1 MPLSDKTVLVTGAG
15 RGIGAAIC
23 RRLARDGARVV
34 ATARSRD
41 QLDALLAELCVHR
54 DDCLAVPADLASP
67 DDITALVETV
77 RGEAGGLDVLI
88 NNAGIAW
95 IKPTVE
101 VAFEDWRALMAVNLD
116 AVFLLTRECL
126 PIFLG
131 QGRGQIINIGSDASI
146 RGIARMACYCASK
159 FALRGFT
166 MALREELKGSKI
178 RVNLLLPGPVNTTII
193 ANTAKRWDLIQPEDL
208 AEIVWQMIALPPR
221 ADVWETLVE
230 PGQ

>member
-23 RRLARDGARVV
+23 RRLAQDGARVV

-41 QLDALLAELCVHR
+41 QLDALVAEFCTHR
-54 DDCLAVPADLASP
+54 DNCLAVPADLTSP

-77 RGEAGGLDVLI
+77 RREVGGLDVLI

-95 IKPTVE
+95 MKPTAE
-101 VAFEDWRALMAVNLD
+101 ITLDEWRALMALNLD

-126 PIFLG
+126 PILLG
-131 QGRGQIINIGSDASI
+131 QDCGQIINIGSDASI

-166 MALREELKGSKI
+166 MALREELKGTKV
-178 RVNLLLPGPVNTTII
+178 RVNLLMPGPVNTTII
-193 ANTAKRWDLIQPEDL
+193 ANAADRWDLIQPEDL

-221 ADVWETLVE
+221 ADVWETLIE

>member
-1 MPLSDKTVLVTGAG
+1 MPLSDRTVLVTGAG

-23 RRLARDGARVV
+23 RRLACDGARVV

-41 QLDALLAELCVHR
+41 QLNALLGELRAHR

-67 DDITALVETV
+67 DDIATLVETV

-88 NNAGIAW
+88 NNAGVAW

-101 VAFEDWRALMAVNLD
+101 VTLEDWRALMAVNLD
-116 AVFLLTRECL
+116 GVFLLTRECL

-146 RGIARMACYCASK
+146 RGVARMACYCASK

-166 MALREELKGSKI
+166 MALREELKGSKV
-178 RVNLLLPGPVNTTII
+178 RVNLLTPGPVNTTII
-193 ANTAKRWDLIQPEDL
+193 ANTADRWDLIQPEDL